1 MNHKLEY
8 VVSGTSYMRLSNPKI
23 AGDEVNSAI
32 VNDLLNKTVNNVNSH
47 EFSMLYNAH
56 TESSFG
62 DRFKVYAPNVH
73 SIHAD
78 SGGLQVVTQGKT
90 ITEELKDKVYENQAK
105 YADVGMCF
113 DEIPVTLVGDRS
125 DRNDVKGRFF
135 DRDGHE
141 NCARITGRNIKR
153 QFEVFDQHNSNCK
166 PFVILQGNC
175 YETYMDWSKYILEE
189 IPTEK
194 HNKLG
199 GIAMGAAA
207 LGTGNLEDIQRA
219 FIASQVPIR
228 NENGVLHIHILG
240 VGALRRLLPYIIFL
254 QNGLY
259 KDVKISYDS
268 TTHSRAVETGLY
280 YMNGKTVKFNRQFS
294 NYYQEM
300 YKDVQKVVDLGVDVK
315 EFHRIMNTNST
326 TWLEGNTN
334 LNNWIKIRTAFILMS
349 IHNFTKHVEKILNS
363 PEELLKFAH
372 KLKLEG
378 EYRNLYDVK
387 DLDGFNSWFNNPYLG
402 GRMKSAPVKDEAPLS
417 LEDLF

>member
-1 MNHKLEY
+1 MEW
-8 VVSGTSYMRLSNPKI
+8 
-23 AGDEVNSAI
+23 A
-32 VNDLLNKTVNNVNSH
+32 
-47 EFSMLYNAH
+47 
-56 TESSFG
+56 
-62 DRFKVYAPNVH
+62 
-73 SIHAD
+73 
-78 SGGLQVVTQGKT
+78 
-90 ITEELKDKVYENQAK
+90 
-105 YADVGMCF
+105 
-113 DEIPVTLVGDRS
+113 
-125 DRNDVKGRFF
+125 
-135 DRDGHE
+135 
-141 NCARITGRNIKR
+141 
-153 QFEVFDQHNSNCK
+153 
-166 PFVILQGNC
+166 
-175 YETYMDWSKYILEE
+175 KYILEE